1 MFSKED
7 EMNGETEMVGFI
19 GKGMTVEGK
28 LTFDSTVRIDGVFK
42 GEIDAKGTLVVGEGA
57 FIEAEVKVDTA
68 IVTGE
73 INGVVEATKRIEL
86 QSPGKIIGEVKTP
99 NLIIGDGAV
108 LDGTCVMLKRDH
120 NTVSSTMVDYN
131 AARREHG

>member
-1 MFSKED
+1 
-7 EMNGETEMVGFI
+7 
-19 GKGMTVEGK
+19 
-28 LTFDSTVRIDGVFK
+28 
-42 GEIDAKGTLVVGEGA
+42 
-57 FIEAEVKVDTA
+57 
-68 IVTGE
+68 
-73 INGVVEATKRIEL
+73 VVEASKRIEL